1 MSGERNEIVGAV
13 NHLKGNGMLKIVI
26 IGAVVGVVLLLLG
39 SFAFKDKGGADQT
52 NNNSAVGY
60 ESFLRYKEMIEE
72 EIEGISMRVSGVS
85 DVAAIVYFDGVG
97 ESVYAQ
103 NVQSGNTDKSEYVI
117 IGSGSSSHALYVGE
131 SLPPISGIAVVCRT
145 GNNAG
150 VRNEIAAL
158 LSSAYGLSLTRVHIT
173 EGK

>member
-1 MSGERNEIVGAV
+1 MAGERNEVIGAV
-13 NHLKGNGMLKIVI
+13 AHLKKSGMLKIVI
-26 IGAVVGVVLLLLG
+26 IGAVVGIILLLMG
-39 SFAFKDKGGADQT
+39 SFGFKDKDKGNQT
-52 NNNSAVGY
+52 AENANGY
-60 ESFLRYKEMIEE
+60 DAFLRYKEMIEE

-85 DVAAIVYFDGVG
+85 DVSAIVYFDGVG
-97 ESVYAQ
+97 ESLYAQ
-103 NVQSGNTDKSEYVI
+103 NVQTGSTDKSEYVI

-145 GNNAG
+145 GNDAG

-158 LSSAYGLSLTRVHIT
+158 LSSAYGLSLTRVHVT